1 MLDIKK
7 MIRLGKSKFE
17 ISKKIVTM
25 RRKMIIPRML
35 DIKKM
40 VIIKVIMITM
50 EVMRTRMPS
59 KNIIIHPH
67 LAALPL

>member
-1 MLDIKK
+1 MSKKIVTMRKKMIIPRMLDIKK

-50 EVMRTRMPS
+50 QWR
-59 KNIIIHPH
+59 
-67 LAALPL
+67 

>member
-50 EVMRTRMPS
+50 QWR
-59 KNIIIHPH
+59 
-67 LAALPL
+67 